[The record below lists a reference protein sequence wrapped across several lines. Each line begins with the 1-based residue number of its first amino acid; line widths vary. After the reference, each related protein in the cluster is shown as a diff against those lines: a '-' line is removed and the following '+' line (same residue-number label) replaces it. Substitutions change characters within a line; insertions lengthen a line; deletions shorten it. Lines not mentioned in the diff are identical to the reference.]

1 MANTYTWLINSLDAK
16 IHEEGL
22 DNVIYNVHWRYI
34 GTDDSIEPIIASRIG
49 VLSVKYKSGDPF
61 IPYADLTKD
70 EVIGWLVAGL
80 DVDQLKILLDKDIEL
95 IKHPVDESLYP
106 DWD

>member
-1 MANTYTWLINSLDAK
+1 MANTYNWIISSLEAK
-16 IHEEGL
+16 IHADGL

-34 GTDDSIEPIIASRIG
+34 ATDDSVEPITAYRIG
-49 VLSVKYKSGDPF
+49 VLSVKYKTGDPF

-70 EVIGWLVAGL
+70 EVIEWLDAGL
-80 DVDQLKILLDKDIEL
+80 DVDELKILLDKDIEL
-95 IKHPVDESLYP
+95 IKHPIDETLFP